1 MSSFHLIW
9 GVLNS
14 PTWANLGSRG
24 STLREHTARVC
35 VIRRSVAKGSS
46 PSYRQVTS
54 ERPSLNEVVF
64 FYVILLPRRECFKF
78 ADVGE
83 FGESR
88 FHPLGIHT
96 AGVCVT
102 GRSVA
107 KGSPFATKGSLGVGW
122 HSSFAA
128 KDSLG
133 DRRLRRNS
141 PPEAFVTGHYRA
153 FRSRADDT

>member
-1 MSSFHLIW
+1 M
-9 GVLNS
+9 
-14 PTWANLGSRG
+14 
-24 STLREHTARVC
+24 
-35 VIRRSVAKGSS
+35 
-46 PSYRQVTS
+46 
-54 ERPSLNEVVF
+54 
-64 FYVILLPRRECFKF
+64 
-78 ADVGE
+78 GE

-88 FHPLGIHT
+88 FHPFGIHT

-107 KGSPFATKGSLGVGW
+107 KGSPFATKRSFGVGW

-141 PPEAFVTGHYRA
+141 LPETFVTGHYRA